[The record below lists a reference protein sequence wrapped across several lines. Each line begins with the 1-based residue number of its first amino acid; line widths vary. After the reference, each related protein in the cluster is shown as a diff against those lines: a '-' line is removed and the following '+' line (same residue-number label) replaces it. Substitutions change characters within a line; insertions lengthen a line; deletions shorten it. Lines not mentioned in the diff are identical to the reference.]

1 MLEYL
6 PEVVSTVGI
15 AHDHLFTVVYY
26 ITAAIFVL
34 VNVLIVYFVIKYRYR
49 EGRKAYHFHGSMP
62 VEFTWTLL
70 PTLLFAGLG
79 FYSDDLWTDMKYQNR
94 TPKADVEIDVLGQTF
109 MWHYRYPGADG
120 VLGKRSA
127 KFMAVD
133 NIFGVDPSDPFGKD
147 DIVMTNRFSLP
158 INKTIVVHLSS
169 VDVLH
174 SFFLP
179 HFRVKQDAV
188 PGMWINVWFDGLKPG
203 MYELACAELCGPGH
217 YNMRG
222 ELTMLSAPDYD
233 AWMNEQIKNKL
244 ASMQPAAP
252 APAAEADTTGA
263 DLVTGAQPS
272 NTTPGTET
280 EPETNE

>member
-6 PEVVSTVGI
+6 PEVVSTIGI
-15 AHDHLFTVVYY
+15 AHDHLFTLVYY

-34 VNVLIVYFVIKYRYR
+34 VNVLLVYFIIKYRHR

-70 PTLLFAGLG
+70 PTLLFAALG
-79 FYSDDLWTDMKYQNR
+79 FYSDDLWTDIKYQNR

-109 MWHYRYPGADG
+109 MWHFRYPGADG

-133 NIFGVDPSDPFGKD
+133 NVFGVDPSDPFGKD
-147 DIVMTNRFSLP
+147 DIIMTNKFKLP

-169 VDVLH
+169 VDVIH

-188 PGMWINVWFDGLKPG
+188 PGMWINVWFDGLKTG
-203 MYELACAELCGPGH
+203 MYELACAELCGAGH

-222 ELTMLSAPDYD
+222 ELTMLSARDYD

-244 ASMQPAAP
+244 ASMQPADAP
-252 APAAEADTTGA
+252 AAAEADTSNTSLA
-263 DLVTGAQPS
+263 TDAQPA
-272 NTTPGTET
+272 TPADSAQAGT
-280 EPETNE
+280 NQ